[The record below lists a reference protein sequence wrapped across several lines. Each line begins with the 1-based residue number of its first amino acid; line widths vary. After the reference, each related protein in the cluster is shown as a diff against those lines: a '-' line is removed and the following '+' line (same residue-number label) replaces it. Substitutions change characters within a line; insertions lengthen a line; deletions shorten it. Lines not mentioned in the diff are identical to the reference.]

1 MNFSFNTGNI
11 LKENDIKNTLKQ
23 LENYHQK
30 INQRLK
36 IKGYD
41 FSECTL
47 NLPYD
52 LDVLTDVELMVQKK
66 KSDDLKYIVIIGIG
80 GSNLGTKA
88 VYDALYGF
96 YDGYNSDRFPKMIF
110 LDTQDELSLEKCGKL
125 ISSCTSK
132 SQFVV
137 NAISKSGS
145 TTETMVNLEILY
157 NQIKNNFTNVLDRF
171 VFTTVKGSKMHAQAE
186 KNNIDVL
193 FMPEMVGG
201 RYSVFST
208 VGMFPLSLCGINIDE
223 LRVGAEKMRELF
235 GKNTVDLDNY
245 SAVSATILFLLNNKG
260 YSINDS
266 FIFVPQLESF
276 GKWYRQL
283 MGESVGKDGK
293 GITPTVS
300 IGSVD
305 LHSVAQ
311 LYLDGPKDKI
321 TTFISLDKQQ
331 NTLKVSENLSFPIVD
346 QIRNRS
352 VFEVV
357 SAITE
362 GTIKTYENLN
372 MPYMSIKLA
381 SVAEN
386 QIGELLQLKMLEMMY
401 LGYLMGVNTFDQPAV
416 EIYKKEVKKILV

>member
-1 MNFSFNTGNI
+1 
-11 LKENDIKNTLKQ
+11 
-23 LENYHQK
+23 
-30 INQRLK
+30 
-36 IKGYD
+36 
-41 FSECTL
+41 
-47 NLPYD
+47 
-52 LDVLTDVELMVQKK
+52 
-66 KSDDLKYIVIIGIG
+66 
-80 GSNLGTKA
+80 
-88 VYDALYGF
+88 
-96 YDGYNSDRFPKMIF
+96 
-110 LDTQDELSLEKCGKL
+110 
-125 ISSCTSK
+125 
-132 SQFVV
+132 
-137 NAISKSGS
+137 
-145 TTETMVNLEILY
+145 
-157 NQIKNNFTNVLDRF
+157 
-171 VFTTVKGSKMHAQAE
+171 
-186 KNNIDVL
+186 
-193 FMPEMVGG
+193 
-201 RYSVFST
+201 
-208 VGMFPLSLCGINIDE
+208 
-223 LRVGAEKMRELF
+223 
-235 GKNTVDLDNY
+235 
-245 SAVSATILFLLNNKG
+245 
-260 YSINDS
+260 
-266 FIFVPQLESF
+266 
-276 GKWYRQL
+276 

-331 NTLKVSENLSFPIVD
+331 NTLKVNENLSFPIVD

-386 QIGELLQLKMLEMMY
+386 QIGKLLQFKMLEMMY